1 MPKFKSLKN
10 NGKVSKRFSCFRKRE
25 IKAKSKSYLIPVEFR
40 RKTRSISSKTPMKKA
55 LTMVKKSFK
64 DTNVQ

>member
-55 LTMVKKSFK
+55 
-64 DTNVQ
+64 